1 MRFLFVLYKIKL
13 IVFLKAE
20 QEYREKNKIVRARG
34 KKEFREDKMLR
45 VA

>member
-1 MRFLFVLYKIKL
+1 MCFTFFLYKIKVK
-13 IVFLKAE
+13 VFLRAE
-20 QEYREKNKIVRARG
+20 KEYREKNKIVRARG